1 MNDSRP
7 GPKSRS
13 DSHTPG
19 PQSKQ
24 ECLSRW
30 VGQVFSFSRA
40 LPVDLGRSWAVSKNT
55 RPRTCE
61 KIRSILGLQGWGT
74 HEEEASSRAP
84 NASRFELS
92 QDKIG
97 STCSSDEGVPDSE
110 VHPSDFKS
118 EPEREAQMKAASS
131 KQTAT
136 AASEPAGGGTADAG
150 ATPAPAAVSTPAV
163 AQDGAGDEESRLTIS
178 AAVKVSTMARMRS
191 STRRGAA
198 APCAQARGRGVYTRA
213 YTCGRIPR
221 RGSHLSAAVRAPTFP
236 FAFDLYL
243 CC

>member
-1 MNDSRP
+1 MSL
-7 GPKSRS
+7 
-13 DSHTPG
+13 
-19 PQSKQ
+19 
-24 ECLSRW
+24 ELSRW
-30 VGQVFSFSRA
+30 VAINFSFSTSRA
-40 LPVDLGRSWAVSKNT
+40 LPVDLGRSWAVSK
-55 RPRTCE
+55 
-61 KIRSILGLQGWGT
+61 KYSASGLAKKSARFWACKAGG
-74 HEEEASSRAP
+74 HSRREEASSRAP

-92 QDKIG
+92 HDKIG

-131 KQTAT
+131 EQTAT

-163 AQDGAGDEESRLTIS
+163 AQDGAGDEQSRLTIS

-191 STRRGAA
+191 SARRGAA

-221 RGSHLSAAVRAPTFP
+221 REAPCPHPVRGGATRTHVSFC
-236 FAFDLYL
+236 F
-243 CC
+243 